1 MNTKIA
7 ATRVSLSL
15 VSLGL
20 GRYVL
25 ASALSIGVLLCL
37 FADYFDEKRV
47 TELAV
52 MMVLGL
58 GAIVSGRSGQAL
70 PSGRV
75 IGFSTACFFLLGI
88 ASSLRSYSPAMGFV
102 EVSMFL
108 MFLMLATMV
117 ANEVARDRLGAT
129 RRILFILGVGCAL
142 YAFTVLVGYVAAMT
156 MPAHFSVHDF
166 TPGFANYRGLN
177 YAQTVLLPV
186 LALLCLPGF
195 SSPRLRP
202 VWYAVGALWWTI
214 LFATS
219 ARGAAIGLLAGVIG
233 ALVLYRGRA
242 GAFLRALGASAA
254 AGVAVYVI
262 LCHLIPSL
270 LGIDGLGD
278 LGRTVQR
285 SMDDPTSLRVP
296 LWTLAAELVKSAPLL
311 GVGPMHYAHFSGGL
325 DTAAGPHNLTLQI
338 ASEWGI
344 PALLCLMVAVA
355 AGCLKLLARA
365 RSVMPGDATGQAA
378 YSAWMVI
385 AIAVLVD
392 AQVGGTMSAPFSQL
406 TITLFIGLAAGWVV
420 APAAAPSRART
431 LAGSALFVAAMAGI
445 AIGAA
450 PGIERWYYDLPL
462 TRHEQEINRFGRHPR
477 LWAVGHF

>member
-1 MNTKIA
+1 MNTLKIA
-7 ATRVSLSL
+7 ATRVNL
-15 VSLGL
+15 VSLEL

-37 FADYFDEKRV
+37 FGNYFDKKRII
-47 TELAV
+47 ELAV
-52 MMVLGL
+52 MMLLAL

-70 PSGRV
+70 PAGRV
-75 IGFSTACFFLLGI
+75 IGISSACFFLLG
-88 ASSLRSYSPAMGFV
+88 AVSSLRSYSPAMGFV

-108 MFLMLATMV
+108 MFLMFATMV

-156 MPAHFSVHDF
+156 MPTRFGVHDF
-166 TPGFANYRGLN
+166 TPGFGNYRGLN

-202 VWYAVGALWWTI
+202 VWYAAGAVWWTI

-219 ARGAAIGLLAGVIG
+219 ARGAAIGLVAGVIG
-233 ALVLYRGRA
+233 ALVLYRGHA
-242 GAFLRALGASAA
+242 GAFLRALAASAA
-254 AGVAVYVI
+254 AGVVVYLI
-262 LCHLIPSL
+262 LCHFVPAL
-270 LGIDGLGD
+270 LGMEALGD

-296 LWTLAAELVKSAPLL
+296 LWSLAFELVNSAPLL

-325 DTAAGPHNLTLQI
+325 DTAAGPHNLALQI

-344 PALLCLMVAVA
+344 PALVCLAVA
-355 AGCLKLLARA
+355 IGAGCLKLLASA
-365 RSVMPGDATGQAA
+365 RKVMPGDATGQAA
-378 YSAWMVI
+378 YSAWIVS

-420 APAAAPSRART
+420 VPAAAPSRART
-431 LAGSALFVAAMAGI
+431 LAGSALFVAAMAAI

-450 PGIERWYYDLPL
+450 PGVERWYYDLPL
-462 TRHEQEINRFGRHPR
+462 TAHEQEINRFGHHPR
-477 LWAVGHF
+477 LWADGHF